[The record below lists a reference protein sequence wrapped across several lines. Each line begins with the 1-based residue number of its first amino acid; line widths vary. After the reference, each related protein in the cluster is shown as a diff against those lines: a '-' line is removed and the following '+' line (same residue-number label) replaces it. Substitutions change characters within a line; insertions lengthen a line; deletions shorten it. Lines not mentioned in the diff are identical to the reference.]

1 MNTSFDVSVIIPTY
15 NRISMLE
22 EALKSVFEQEFDGQV
37 EIIVIDD
44 NSSDQTSEIVSHN
57 YPEVNLISLQKNM
70 GPSVA
75 RNRGL
80 SLAQG
85 KYIAFLDSDDLWE
98 KNYLNVQVSSLK
110 GELKCF
116 SVSDLIIW
124 NTQKNSKR
132 VRVQIPDLKKY
143 KSMLHHFLVGAFI
156 YTPSSVVF
164 PRQVLEDVGFFNEES
179 RFCEDTNF
187 YIRCLLA
194 DYQPKLTKYPLI
206 IQRKHSEGQTTDQK
220 NLKKRLDSRLNHVDK
235 FYPLVKS
242 KSNIPSIRKIYAEVY
257 IDFARQYLARK
268 SLINWSKMIWKS
280 AFYSSTYALSSM
292 VTDIIKLKKRQ
303 ESSINL

>member
-22 EALKSVFEQEFDGQV
+22 EALQSVFSQEFDGTV
-37 EIIVIDD
+37 EVIVIDD
-44 NSSDQTSEIVSHN
+44 NSSDKTSEIVSDK
-57 YPEVNLISLQKNM
+57 YPEVNLISLTKNI
-70 GPSVA
+70 GPSAA
-75 RNRGL
+75 RNRAL
-80 SLAQG
+80 SLEKG

-98 KNYLNVQVSSLK
+98 KNYLNVQISSLK

-116 SVSDLIIW
+116 SVSNLILW
-124 NTQKNSKR
+124 NTQKNSRR
-132 VRVQIPDLKKY
+132 VRVQNPDLKKY
-143 KSMLHHFLVGAFI
+143 TSMLHHFLVGTFI

-179 RFCEDTNF
+179 RFCDDTNF

-194 DYQPKLTKYPLI
+194 GYQPKLTKYPLT
-206 IQRKHSEGQTTDQK
+206 IQRKHSEGQITDHK
-220 NLKKRLDSRLNHVDK
+220 NLRKRLKARLSHVEK
-235 FYPLVKS
+235 FYPLVHK

-268 SLINWSKMIWKS
+268 SLINWLKMIWKS
-280 AFYSSTYALSSM
+280 AFYSSNYALSSLIA
-292 VTDIIKLKKRQ
+292 DLIKIKRKQ
-303 ESSINL
+303 ESSID